1 MSLIKKKTIRTTFPK
16 SWLTKDLINSSINI
30 NVRALL
36 LKSDYCLAG
45 RGASKLGE
53 GEPYE
58 GCGLYWGTET

>member
-1 MSLIKKKTIRTTFPK
+1 MVVTIMMCQCAK
-16 SWLTKDLINSSINI
+16 DWLYSQLINSSINI
-30 NVRALL
+30 NIKSIV